1 MSRVIPEYRLD
12 FSPNEENCMTELPD
26 IFIGKNRFSLP
37 EMMPVHQYGACIAM
51 VITLWLSIS

>member
-1 MSRVIPEYRLD
+1 
-12 FSPNEENCMTELPD
+12 MTELPD

-51 VITLWLSIS
+51 VITLRLSRDYLRFRQHIILGLTVMIFN

>member
-1 MSRVIPEYRLD
+1 
-12 FSPNEENCMTELPD
+12 MTELPD

-51 VITLWLSIS
+51 VITLRLLIS